1 MEITNVG
8 WDLLPPEK
16 FVAEGF
22 IPSEKQKN
30 TNVGEDFSP
39 PEKRNVA
46 EGFTPSEK
54 QVAR

>member
-39 PEKRNVA
+39 PEK
-46 EGFTPSEK
+46 
-54 QVAR
+54 